1 MDSYLQRAER
11 AGKWWGEKA
20 RKKGRIHNWLDHP
33 TLQRFH
39 INQLISANPDIDWLT
54 YSFQNFIKEE
64 RERGLILGCGD
75 GGLERHAAALG
86 ICREYDAIDISAEA
100 LAIAKAKAAES
111 SLKNVNY
118 RQGDLNLTTLE
129 REKYDVVFSSM
140 TLHHVENL
148 KHLLGEVNNSLKSQG
163 IFFVSEYV
171 GPSRFQWTERQLTIM
186 NDLLAI
192 LPERYRRRGG
202 RFREDLKEK
211 IARPSLEFLEE
222 KDPSEAP
229 CSSEII
235 PLIEDLFRIIK
246 RIDYGGT
253 ILYYLLEDIVD
264 NFDPEKEE
272 DATVLRLLS
281 YFERSIITQGIIPSD
296 FTYIVAGKKSKA
308 LSPLP
313 TPNS

>member
-1 MDSYLQRAER
+1 MDSYYQRAER
-11 AGKWWGEKA
+11 TGKWWGKKA
-20 RKKGRIHNWLDHP
+20 RKKGKIHNWLDHP

-39 INQLISANPDIDWLT
+39 INQIISDDPDIDWLT
-54 YSFQNFIKEE
+54 YSFRDFIKEE
-64 RERGLILGCGD
+64 KETGLILGCGD
-75 GGLERHAAALG
+75 GGLERHAAALS

-100 LAIAKAKAAES
+100 LAVAKAKAAELG
-111 SLKNVNY
+111 LKNVNY

-148 KHLLGEVNNSLKSQG
+148 KHLLEEVNSSLKSQG
-163 IFFVSEYV
+163 IFFVYEYV

-192 LPERYRRRGG
+192 LPKRHRRRGG
-202 RFREDLKEK
+202 KFRKKLKER
-211 IARPSLEFLEE
+211 ISRPSTEFLEE

-229 CSSEII
+229 CSSDII
-235 PLIEDLFRIIK
+235 PLIESLFRIIK

-253 ILYYLLEDIVD
+253 ILYYLLEDIVA

-272 DATVLRLLS
+272 DVTLLRLLS
-281 YFERSIITQGIIPSD
+281 YHEQSLIARGIIPSD
-296 FTYIVAGKKSKA
+296 FSYLVASKKG
-308 LSPLP
+308 
-313 TPNS
+313 